1 MARAGRGT
9 KPAAGGA
16 RGVAGEF
23 CNAGAGGKAAVPYWW
38 LNAYVADLAHRLS
51 RIYAPNLEQLRKA
64 DKDCHEE
71 EDNSFAKGLQKR
83 ALHHIH
89 EAIRF
94 TEQGI
99 SNAKH

>member
-1 MARAGRGT
+1 MNLNDHPLVDAKMDYTGRLHRA
-9 KPAAGGA
+9 
-16 RGVAGEF
+16 
-23 CNAGAGGKAAVPYWW
+23 
-38 LNAYVADLAHRLS
+38 
-51 RIYAPNLEQLRKA
+51 LELLHKA